1 MQRYYKKTRAYL
13 PDLVHGSG
21 NGEARSERMCC
32 ARRTN
37 VTENSKTQRNMRL
50 HKIACLAV
58 ALTLTAGCT
67 SYKNVPYLQDPEV
80 VNNYG
85 KEIPLYDAKI
95 MPKDLL
101 SITINTSDPQA
112 SAPFN
117 LTVQTPLNAALTN
130 ITTTSTPSLQQYLVN
145 NKGEIDFPVLG
156 RLQVGGLTK
165 NQAED
170 LIREKLTPYLKEAPI
185 VTVRMA
191 NYKISVLGE
200 VARPGTFTVSNEKV
214 NVLEALAMAGDMT
227 VYGVRTNVKLIR
239 EDADGKREIKELDLT
254 KSDLVL
260 SPYFYLRQ
268 NDILYVTPNKTKAKN
283 SDIGNTTSTVISAT
297 SILVSIASLIVNILR

>member
-1 MQRYYKKTRAYL
+1 
-13 PDLVHGSG
+13 
-21 NGEARSERMCC
+21 
-32 ARRTN
+32 
-37 VTENSKTQRNMRL
+37 MRFA
-50 HKIACLAV
+50 KIAFLAV

-67 SYKNVPYLQDPEV
+67 SYKQVPYLQDPEV

-101 SITINTSDPQA
+101 SITVNTTDALA

-117 LTVQTPLNAALTN
+117 LTVQTPLNAAQTN
-130 ITTTSTPSLQQYLVN
+130 INSTSAPSLQQYLVN
-145 NKGEIDFPVLG
+145 NEGEIDFPVLG
-156 RLQVGGLTK
+156 RLKVGGLTK
-165 NQAED
+165 TEAED
-170 LIREKLTPYLKEAPI
+170 MIREKLIPYLKETPI

-227 VYGVRTNVKLIR
+227 VYGMRTNVKLIR

-254 KSDLVL
+254 QGDLVL

-268 NDILYVTPNKTKAKN
+268 NDIIYVTPNKAKAKS
-283 SDIGNTTSTVISAT
+283 SDIGSTTSLWVSAT
-297 SILVSIASLIVNILR
+297 SILVSIASLLVNILR